1 MMNYKH
7 KAKLIRQ
14 KILSMAIKA
23 GKGHVPPAFSWVE
36 IGIALFY
43 GKLLNIDF
51 KKRALKNRDRF
62 ILSKG
67 HGCLTLYVI
76 LSDLNFFS
84 KKELNNFAGDGSML
98 AGHPDEDIP
107 GVENSSGS
115 LGHGL
120 GVASGMALSA
130 KMNKENWYTF
140 CLLGDGECQEG
151 SVWEALLFSSKHK
164 LDNLITIVDR
174 NKLGSTD
181 FTEKNA
187 PLEPFEKKL
196 KYFGADTFVV
206 DGHDIKKLIKIF
218 KKVKNKKN
226 GKPKVIICNTIKG
239 KGVSFME
246 NSKFWHHQ
254 LPSSKQLNIANKEL
268 K

>member
-1 MMNYKH
+1 MINFKH
-7 KAKLIRQ
+7 KAKLLRQ
-14 KILSMAIKA
+14 KILSVAIKA

-43 GKLLNIDF
+43 GKLLNINSL
-51 KKRALKNRDRF
+51 KKKLKKRDRF

-67 HGCLTLYVI
+67 HGCLTLYAI
-76 LSDLNFFS
+76 LTDLNFFS
-84 KKELNNFAGDGSML
+84 KKELDNFAGNGSML
-98 AGHPDEDIP
+98 AGHPDEEIP

-120 GVASGMALSA
+120 GVSSGMALSA
-130 KMNKENWYTF
+130 KINKENWYTF

-151 SVWEALLFSSKHK
+151 SVWEGLLFSSKHK
-164 LDNLITIVDR
+164 LDNLIVIVDR

-181 FTEKNA
+181 FTENSA

-196 KYFGADTFVV
+196 KYFGADTFMV
-206 DGHDIKKLIKIF
+206 DGHNINKLIQTF
-218 KKVKNKKN
+218 KKAKRRKN
-226 GKPKVIICNTIKG
+226 GKPKVIICNTVKG

-246 NSKFWHHQ
+246 NSKQWHHQ
-254 LPSSKQLNIANKEL
+254 LPNSNQLVIANKEL
-268 K
+268 N